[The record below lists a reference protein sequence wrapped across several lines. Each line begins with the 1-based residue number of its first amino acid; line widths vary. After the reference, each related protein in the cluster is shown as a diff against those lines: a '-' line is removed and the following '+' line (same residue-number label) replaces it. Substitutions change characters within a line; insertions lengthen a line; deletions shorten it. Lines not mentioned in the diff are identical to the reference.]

1 MRRESIWALL
11 LIAASL
17 AGCAGRQ
24 EPFAAKQKNAPSEP
38 GAPTPVIVTPATGNR
53 GRIASV
59 NLTARH
65 VVVSFP
71 IGIALPVP
79 DQKLSVYRAGLKV
92 AELKVSKERI
102 DVNVVA
108 DITTGECAVND
119 EVRTE

>member
-1 MRRESIWALL
+1 M
-11 LIAASL
+11 
-17 AGCAGRQ
+17 
-24 EPFAAKQKNAPSEP
+24 PFTAKSSQTDDGSTK
-38 GAPTPVIVTPATGNR
+38 PTPVIVTPATGNR

-71 IGIALPVP
+71 IGVPLPVP

-108 DITTGECAVND
+108 DIATGECAVND

>member
-1 MRRESIWALL
+1 MRRESIWVLL

-17 AGCAGRQ
+17 SGCAGRRD
-24 EPFAAKQKNAPSEP
+24 PFASKSSLSATDTAT
-38 GAPTPVIVTPATGNR
+38 PTPVIVTPATGNR

-59 NLTARH
+59 NPTARH

-71 IGIALPVP
+71 IGLALPVP

-108 DITTGECAVND
+108 DIVAGECAVND